1 MKTGVRIICWLT
13 ALCWPVALYGQAHS
27 PAPDPPTVT
36 VSTPDRGTPPHARP
50 HPKDAP
56 STEWTLHKTSDGAHP
71 SGEEQQMMWLM
82 NRARQSPRPEGVW
95 LAHLRDEATQ
105 QALQFYAV
113 NREVLMAELA
123 SWASSNPA
131 PAAFDARL
139 YRAASNHCAY
149 LISID
154 GQNHDGQFDRVTNES
169 FNVSSWRGSVFAYA
183 YHPLY
188 AHAAFNVDWGNSE
201 NGMQNGRAHRTALM
215 MGQMANAG
223 IAFVAQPDENL
234 SIGPNVVTINYA
246 IAQTFYTNHYNRFV
260 VGTVWHD
267 ANTNRLYDPG
277 EGCGDIT
284 VTPDH
289 GPYYAITG
297 DAGGYAIP
305 ITTAG
310 VYTLTFSGGALASNH
325 TTSVTVDTHSVLAD
339 LELNP
344 PPLDFAPT
352 PAFSANQ
359 QLTYTLPDQ
368 RLGIPYIL
376 LETPA
381 LVTNDWTW
389 TGVLPTGYS
398 NTLTYQLPFITN
410 AARRFVTLQGWPDLR
425 GPPPPPRSTGRLVR
439 HAERNMHRRRARRH
453 RLQMHHLVVKE
464 NMGLQNIEHPLF
476 LNAAHQENFVRLQP
490 QRRQRIDEPLM
501 GGRAARRDNGNPQ
514 KPLPRRVS
522 QRALTVQLLEIG
534 NLLQQR
540 HQRPRL
546 QRPVPVVHFILP
558 ELLQILRALIHLLGL
573 VIHQHPVKIER
584 QPELLV
590 ALVILGVTRQNVPRR
605 IAQIHGLLHLRA
617 IGAQIE
623 RRIHGFHERIR
634 LAPRHEKRA
643 RDVQPVLAHRIHHPH
658 PVIGMITR
666 QNHHLHPMLFGLQLI
681 QLQQPANK
689 RKARARLQRLVPVLL
704 LIAPKR
710 LQPLLHI
717 KLVLMR
723 KVKQHR

>member
-410 AARRFVTLQGWPDLR
+410 AARRFVTLQGWPY
-425 GPPPPPRSTGRLVR
+425 
-439 HAERNMHRRRARRH
+439 
-453 RLQMHHLVVKE
+453 
-464 NMGLQNIEHPLF
+464 
-476 LNAAHQENFVRLQP
+476 
-490 QRRQRIDEPLM
+490 
-501 GGRAARRDNGNPQ
+501 
-514 KPLPRRVS
+514 
-522 QRALTVQLLEIG
+522 
-534 NLLQQR
+534 
-540 HQRPRL
+540 
-546 QRPVPVVHFILP
+546 
-558 ELLQILRALIHLLGL
+558 
-573 VIHQHPVKIER
+573 
-584 QPELLV
+584 
-590 ALVILGVTRQNVPRR
+590 
-605 IAQIHGLLHLRA
+605 
-617 IGAQIE
+617 
-623 RRIHGFHERIR
+623 
-634 LAPRHEKRA
+634 
-643 RDVQPVLAHRIHHPH
+643 
-658 PVIGMITR
+658 
-666 QNHHLHPMLFGLQLI
+666 
-681 QLQQPANK
+681 
-689 RKARARLQRLVPVLL
+689 
-704 LIAPKR
+704 
-710 LQPLLHI
+710 
-717 KLVLMR
+717 
-723 KVKQHR
+723 